1 MLEKIKNLKKGLTIN
16 ITNSMIYSLEVIYV
30 MHSNLIKVNED
41 LAFAKN
47 KEGVISLIN
56 KKHDDYSFE
65 DIEKKESEIAIL
77 EADIKKINEEYQNEF
92 IELKESKRA
101 FLKELRSTILVGVP
115 TIALICFIISQ
126 GFGLALVFGSIPL
139 VIATDFEIRMIK
151 DCFASYAKMKKYAK
165 NPDDSKEKLT
175 QIKELLNTKKAEL
188 EQMLD
193 KVDYRE
199 YSKKEEIASIL
210 NNMLNITTSKAPV
223 NSLTSDISNVQSLNG
238 PSLNR
243 KRD

>member
-1 MLEKIKNLKKGLTIN
+1 
-16 ITNSMIYSLEVIYV
+16 

-65 DIEKKESEIAIL
+65 DIGKKESEIAIL

-175 QIKELLNTKKAEL
+175 QIKELLNTKKVELDAIMDAKNTAEQIINIIQDL
-188 EQMLD
+188 SD
-193 KVDYRE
+193 KAD
-199 YSKKEEIASIL
+199 KI
-210 NNMLNITTSKAPV
+210 SKAQDEAKK
-223 NSLTSDISNVQSLNG
+223 LKGGISNYVQYN
-238 PSLNR
+238 N
-243 KRD
+243 